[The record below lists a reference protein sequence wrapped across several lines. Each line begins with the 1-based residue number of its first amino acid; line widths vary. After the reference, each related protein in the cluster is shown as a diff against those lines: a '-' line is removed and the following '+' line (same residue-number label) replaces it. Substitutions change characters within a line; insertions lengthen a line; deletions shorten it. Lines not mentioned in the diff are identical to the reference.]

1 MRDKVQSF
9 LPQYSF
15 ATPVIAGYCDAG
27 TMYANIPAPFHPALA
42 TLFACLSS
50 LNAFPKFNPFSIL
63 LIFKLLNL
71 FTILDSSG
79 LF

>member
-9 LPQYSF
+9 LLQYSF

-42 TLFACLSS
+42 TLLPALAASM
-50 LNAFPKFNPFSIL
+50 AFRNSIH
-63 LIFKLLNL
+63 FPYY
-71 FTILDSSG
+71 
-79 LF
+79 